1 LRQNPGADLDDLQ
14 ALSLRRFEPGVG
26 FSSVSPVAIFPTVT
40 AVPAPQGQFPNSDRS
55 YRENEEFE
63 LERTEHYRKMAQT
76 CCLKAAMAED
86 PLIADGWLQ
95 LAHSWLLLAR
105 KTDHEETEGQLADKR
120 PN

>member
-1 LRQNPGADLDDLQ
+1 LDDLQ
-14 ALSLRRFEPGVG
+14 AISLRRFQPGFG
-26 FSSVSPVAIFPTVT
+26 FSSVSTVAIFPTVT
-40 AVPAPQGQFPNSDRS
+40 AVPAPREQFSSPIVVTERTKK
-55 YRENEEFE
+55 EFE
-63 LERTEHYRKMAQT
+63 LESTEHYRKMAQT